1 MSQSVT
7 LIYFSRSWRSI
18 FEPHQKFQLNSRCQP
33 LIYLSSR
40 HNQICQKRIL
50 QILKQMGGNFNFSIF
65 ILWVIVK
72 KRKYSLYDT
81 TQSGKIKDVR
91 YILYTA
97 CFPLETADWE
107 WFFFFFFRI
116 VSKASI
122 FLFTFLRTVQ
132 HLKLHVFKNATTLL
146 GVRASLS
153 NVIAFKAG

>member
-1 MSQSVT
+1 MSQSMT

-33 LIYLSSR
+33 LIYLSSC
-40 HNQICQKRIL
+40 HNRICQKRIL
-50 QILKQMGGNFNFSIF
+50 QILKQIGENFNFSIF

-97 CFPLETADWE
+97 FLWKQQTESN
-107 WFFFFFFRI
+107 FFFFLRK

-132 HLKLHVFKNATTLL
+132 HLKLHVFKNTTTLL
-146 GVRASLS
+146 SVRASLS
-153 NVIAFKAG
+153 NVTAFKAV